1 MTTTAKNYIANST
14 VPATEHCVGQKWKVI
29 DIDALSELVALIIM
43 AQSIHAKNILR
54 GLSND
59 AEVYSDD
66 DLKEESISKLTI
78 PEGLTDKQRAGHTS
92 HRDGLLFEAISW
104 ITATQNTTQN
114 VLIRD
119 PHVIATQQGLDGLM
133 IELDDNKEIQ
143 NVTIFE
149 DKCGEDAR
157 SKFRDDILPFF
168 LEVHLNKNRRHLI
181 STANALLEKVYEDTE
196 IPRAAQAIFSHQT
209 RNYRAGLVIEAK
221 QDNEDNRK
229 KIFRNYE
236 NVKDLDPSN
245 RIAGTLVIDNDLR
258 AWFQN
263 FAENV
268 ISKIEAM

>member
-1 MTTTAKNYIANST
+1 MTLLEQKVINNTELQFS
-14 VPATEHCVGQKWKVI
+14 EHCIGQKWEVI
-29 DIDALSELVALIIM
+29 DANMLYQLIALIIM

-54 GLSND
+54 GLSNGAD
-59 AEVYSDD
+59 VYSDD

-78 PEGLTDKQRAGHTS
+78 PEGLTDKQRIGHIS

-104 ITATQNTTQN
+104 IAATQDTTQN

-133 IELDDNKEIQ
+133 IELNDNKEIIK
-143 NVTIFE
+143 VTIFE

-168 LEVHLNKNRRHLI
+168 LEVHENKNRRHLI
-181 STANALLEKVYEDTE
+181 STANALLAKVYEDTE
-196 IPRAAQAIFSHQT
+196 IPRAARAIFSHQT
-209 RNYRAGLVIEAK
+209 RNYRAGLVIKAE
-221 QDNEDNRK
+221 QNNEDDRK
-229 KIFRNYE
+229 AIFKNYE

-268 ISKIEAM
+268 ISTIRAM